1 MRSLHTQATRPII
14 PGLTLEL
21 AFRSKTSDTP
31 SNITKSRS
39 TRRTQHYPSKR
50 AKRKRPLLEQDSAIH
65 ETPPTK
71 RIHTEPNQSNR
82 KLQHDDNTSQHDHDE
97 DESILWS
104 HFDDW
109 DWDAIL
115 PHIP

>member
-1 MRSLHTQATRPII
+1 
-14 PGLTLEL
+14 
-21 AFRSKTSDTP
+21 
-31 SNITKSRS
+31 
-39 TRRTQHYPSKR
+39 
-50 AKRKRPLLEQDSAIH
+50 LEQDSAIH

-71 RIHTEPNQSNR
+71 CMHTEPNQSNQ
-82 KLQHDDNTSQHDHDE
+82 KLQHDDNISQHDHDE
-97 DESILWS
+97 DKSILWS